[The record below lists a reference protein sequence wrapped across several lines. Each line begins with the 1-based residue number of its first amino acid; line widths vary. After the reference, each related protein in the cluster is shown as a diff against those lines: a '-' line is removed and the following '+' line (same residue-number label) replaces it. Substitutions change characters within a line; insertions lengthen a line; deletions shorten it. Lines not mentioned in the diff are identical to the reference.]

1 MAKVKPSV
9 HLQGL
14 GLFAVDCQHG
24 ISFQNDGIVQAPKVP
39 IEAELNGDTNN
50 DQKSMHVA
58 KHSHEPNGNF
68 SFAKLDDYNRC
79 PKSQKLKVGL
89 VDMPLSATCI
99 QQFATCHLH
108 AISAVLVLTVHSSRL
123 VLPLRQTNQ
132 ISVSAA

>member
-1 MAKVKPSV
+1 MTSGSYATLRVTGLCILSPVEYKWQKSSLLCTCRDWASLLLTANMGSV
-9 HLQGL
+9 FRMMGL
-14 GLFAVDCQHG
+14 
-24 ISFQNDGIVQAPKVP
+24 SQAPKVP

-108 AISAVLVLTVHSSRL
+108 AISAV
-123 VLPLRQTNQ
+123 
-132 ISVSAA
+132 